1 MSIVE
6 HQMMISDKVV
16 SNDIATD
23 PGAKSLTMRSGYYA
37 DYKYPDNRSEI
48 TGESFS
54 VKTSQGST
62 SEVLTYIDG
71 EDIIVTIKDNSLEE
85 ISESKTAAQIG

>member
-37 DYKYPDNRSEI
+37 DYKYPDNRASMEGHNPWNGTNNI
-48 TGESFS
+48 A
-54 VKTSQGST
+54 TS
-62 SEVLTYIDG
+62 D
-71 EDIIVTIKDNSLEE
+71 
-85 ISESKTAAQIG
+85 TAGQIG